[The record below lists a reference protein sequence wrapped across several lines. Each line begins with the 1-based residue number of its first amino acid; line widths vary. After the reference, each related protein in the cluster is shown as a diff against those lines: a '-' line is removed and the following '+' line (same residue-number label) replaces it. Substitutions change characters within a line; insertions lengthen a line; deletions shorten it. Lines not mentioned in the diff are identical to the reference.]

1 MDSTVPRR
9 LFLTKGKGQHKEKLA
24 SLEQALREAGI
35 ATFNLVKIT
44 SIFPPSCQ
52 LISKQEGIKHL
63 HPGQI
68 VFLVMSENSTDEP
81 QRLISA
87 SVGMAAPND
96 PKHYGYLSEHHSF
109 GQDENEAGQYA
120 EDLAADMLTTTL
132 GKNFDLSQI
141 WNEERSLYEIGDGI
155 EVRTQ
160 NITQIARGK
169 KGFWTTAIA
178 AAVMIP

>member
-1 MDSTVPRR
+1 MDSIAPRR

-44 SIFPPSCQ
+44 SIFPPDCQ
-52 LISKQEGIKHL
+52 LISKQEGIKRL

-87 SVGMAAPND
+87 SVGMAVPND

-109 GQDENEAGQYA
+109 GQDEKEAGQYA

-132 GKNFDLSQI
+132 GKNFNLSQI

-160 NITQIARGK
+160 HITQIARGK
-169 KGFWTTAIA
+169 KSLWTTAIA
-178 AAVMIP
+178 AAVMVP

>member
-1 MDSTVPRR
+1 MDNVVPRR

-35 ATFNLVKIT
+35 APFNLVKIS
-44 SIFPPSCQ
+44 SIFPPGCQ

-68 VFLVMSENSTDEP
+68 VFLVMSENSTDEF

-87 SVGMAAPND
+87 SVGMAVPND

-109 GQDENEAGQYA
+109 GQDEKEAGQYA
-120 EDLAADMLTTTL
+120 EDLAADMLATTL

-141 WNEERSLYEIGDGI
+141 WNEEKSLYEIGDGI

-160 NITQIARGK
+160 HITQIARGK

-178 AAVMIP
+178 AAVVVS

>member
-1 MDSTVPRR
+1 MDSIAPRR

-44 SIFPPSCQ
+44 SIFPPDCQ
-52 LISKQEGIKHL
+52 LISKQEGIKRL

-87 SVGMAAPND
+87 SVGMAVPND

-109 GQDENEAGQYA
+109 GQDEKEAGQYA

-132 GKNFDLSQI
+132 GKNFNLSQI

-160 NITQIARGK
+160 HITQIARGK
-169 KGFWTTAIA
+169 KGLWTTAIA
-178 AAVMIP
+178 AAVMVP

>member
-1 MDSTVPRR
+1 MDSIVPRQ

-24 SLEQALREAGI
+24 SFEQALRKAGI
-35 ATFNLVKIT
+35 ETFNLVKVS
-44 SIFPPSCQ
+44 SIFPPGCH
-52 LISKQEGIKHL
+52 LISKREGIKHL

-87 SVGMAAPND
+87 SVGMAVPND
-96 PKHYGYLSEHHSF
+96 PKLYGYLSEHHGF
-109 GQDENEAGQYA
+109 GQDEKEAGQYA

-141 WNEERSLYEIGDGI
+141 WNEERNLYEIGDGI

-160 NITQIARGK
+160 HITQIAWGK

>member
-1 MDSTVPRR
+1 MISSIPRK

-24 SLEQALREAGI
+24 SLEQALRDAGI
-35 ATFNLVKIT
+35 APFNLVKIS
-44 SIFPPSCQ
+44 SIFPPGCQ
-52 LISKQEGIKHL
+52 LISRSEGIKHL

-68 VFLVMSENSTDEP
+68 LFLVMSENSTDEP
-81 QRLISA
+81 HRLIAA
-87 SVGMAAPND
+87 SIGMAVPND
-96 PKHYGYLSEHHSF
+96 PNHYGYLSEHHSF
-109 GQDENEAGQYA
+109 GQDEKEASQYA

-132 GKNFDLSQI
+132 GKNFDLNQI
-141 WNEERSLYEIGDGI
+141 WNEEKNLYEIGDGI

-160 NITQIARGK
+160 HITQIAHGK

>member
-1 MDSTVPRR
+1 MDNVVPRR

-35 ATFNLVKIT
+35 APFNLVKIS
-44 SIFPPSCQ
+44 SIFPPGCQ

-68 VFLVMSENSTDEP
+68 VFLVMSENSTDEF

-87 SVGMAAPND
+87 SVGMAVPND

-109 GQDENEAGQYA
+109 GQDEKEAGQYA
-120 EDLAADMLTTTL
+120 EDLAADMLATTL

-160 NITQIARGK
+160 HITQIARGK

-178 AAVMIP
+178 AAVVVS